1 MKKYKYIIL
10 SIILAGTVA
19 ISSCTDDFL
28 SASSTEQQEA
38 GGPATENAI
47 LSNLAS
53 AYQILLHDSYANQNY
68 NAVLLMSDL
77 RSDDIYKG
85 GGDAGDQR
93 QLYLLSL
100 FTSTGTET
108 LSGLWSIYF
117 TGLTRSNNVLIACEN
132 AVNVDSEKLEQYKA
146 EGHFLRAYYTHLLWK
161 FWGNIP
167 YFEEPLAEPPYMTK
181 QLTADE
187 VYAEIIDDIEFACGN
202 TPEGSPRLAM
212 KLPKN
217 ASGEPIMANVGRVNR
232 AAALMLKARVVL
244 YQKDVSRYAEITK
257 DMADI
262 ISSGEYELFSD
273 FDAMWNDENEFCIES
288 IFESNQLPEGKT
300 WDSGWGGYGTNFPAF
315 ISPNELNDP
324 DDVFKGGWGFA
335 PVRQGAYAM
344 YEAGDTRR
352 EGSINVW
359 NSDQYVPRFQDTGL
373 FLRKY
378 AARVGYNPPPG
389 DIDLNYAN
397 NLRIF
402 RYAET
407 LLNYAELVG
416 MHGQAEVGGVTAQN
430 CLDQIRRR
438 AFSADN
444 SIAVTTQNIKL
455 ERRREFL
462 GEGMRFWDLVRW
474 GDAET
479 ILTETNEAYNA
490 TRTFVDWKKHL
501 PIPQTEIDKTKNTD
515 FELVQNGQ
523 WN

>member
-1 MKKYKYIIL
+1 MKKYIFPIISL
-10 SIILAGTVA
+10 IFAGTVCMT
-19 ISSCTDDFL
+19 SCTEDFL
-28 SASSTEQQEA
+28 SASSTEKQEA
-38 GGPATENAI
+38 GGPATESGI

-53 AYQILLHDSYANQNY
+53 AYQILLLDNYANENY

-85 GGDAGDQR
+85 GGTAGDQ
-93 QLYLLSL
+93 QMLYQLSL
-100 FTSTGTET
+100 FTSTSEAT
-108 LSGLWSIYF
+108 LNGLWSIYF
-117 TGLTRSNNVLIACEN
+117 TGLARCNNVLIACEN
-132 AVNVDSEKLEQYKA
+132 AVDVEESNLEQYKA

-167 YFEEPLAEPPYMTK
+167 YFEEPLTTPPYMTA

-187 VYAEIIDDIEFACGN
+187 IYAEIMQDLDFACA
-202 TPEGSPRLAM
+202 EGRMDM
-212 KLPKN
+212 KVSGADIGR
-217 ASGEPIMANVGRVNR
+217 ASR

-244 YQKDVSRYAEITK
+244 YQKDASRYAEITR

-262 ISSGEYELFSD
+262 INSGEYDLFSD

-288 IFESNQLPEGKT
+288 IFEANHLPEGK
-300 WDSGWGGYGTNFPAF
+300 DWGAAWTGYGTNLPAF

-324 DDVFKGGWGFA
+324 DGVFKGGWAFG
-335 PVRQGAYAM
+335 PVRQAAYNM

-359 NSDQYVPRFQDTGL
+359 NSDYYTPRFQDTGL
-373 FLRKY
+373 FQRKY
-378 AARVGYNPPPG
+378 AGRVGYNEAPYTA
-389 DIDLNYAN
+389 DLNYAN

-416 MHGQAEVGGVTAQN
+416 MHGQSETGGVSGQT

-438 AFSADN
+438 AFGTDN
-444 SIAVTTQNIKL
+444 PLSLTPENIKL

-474 GDAET
+474 GDAVSV
-479 ILTETNEAYNA
+479 LTENDAIFNSV
-490 TRTFVDWKKHL
+490 RTFEEWKKHL
-501 PIPQTEIDKTKNTD
+501 PIPQNEIEKTRNTD
-515 FELVQNGQ
+515 FELQQNGQ